1 MPSDGEFNPFED
13 YDSEENRKQYEL
25 DQRQRA
31 LERRIR
37 KTKRETLAAKTAM
50 KNGDETT
57 KAEMQKLYERKAALL
72 QKQNKAYNKFC
83 EDNDLKRLQDRLHVA
98 GWNKSQ
104 ASAAS
109 AAARKW
115 NKNHPS
121 KPKAQSANIDIT
133 ENGKYKKLPYK
144 YSQTDEY
151 KKAMR
156 PEYYAQRMTH
166 KDNEILWDPSN
177 GYIQSSGYRDINDYK
192 RGINPTISSKYEKT
206 LEVLDRR
213 TANPALKNDYVGFRK
228 VDARY
233 LERVLGI
240 DTSNDMRARVV
251 KTRLGGSRIE
261 KIPVNS
267 EAAQRVAEKINKL
280 VETQTAKIRDDSY
293 TSISLAE
300 DINYFTHYPVQFEIQ
315 MPSGTKGLI
324 TDNWKE
330 SEFVA
335 KPGSAIE
342 ILGAEAYNDGEKDCI
357 RVFGRLLQE

>member
-1 MPSDGEFNPFED
+1 
-13 YDSEENRKQYEL
+13 
-25 DQRQRA
+25 
-31 LERRIR
+31 
-37 KTKRETLAAKTAM
+37 M
-50 KNGDETT
+50 K
-57 KAEMQKLYERKAALL
+57 KLS
-72 QKQNKAYNKFC
+72 
-83 EDNDLKRLQDRLHVA
+83 DRLNVA
-98 GWNKSQ
+98 GWNRSQ

-115 NKNHPS
+115 NKNHPQ
-121 KPKAQSANIDIT
+121 KPKAQATNIDIT

-144 YSQTDEY
+144 YSQTEEY
-151 KKAMR
+151 KKAIR

-166 KDNEILWDPSN
+166 KDNEILWNPSN

-192 RGINPTISSKYEKT
+192 RGFSPTINSKYEKT
-206 LEVLDRR
+206 VEVLDRR
-213 TANPALKNDYVGFRK
+213 TSNPALKNDYVGFRK
-228 VDARY
+228 VDAKY
-233 LERVLGI
+233 LERVLGLDI
-240 DTSNDMRARVV
+240 SNDMRARLV
-251 KTRLGGSRIE
+251 KTRLGGNRIE

-267 EAAQRVAEKINKL
+267 EAAQRIAEKINKR
-280 VETQTAKIRDDSY
+280 VGTENAKIRDDSY

-330 SEFVA
+330 SEFIA
-335 KPGSAIE
+335 KPGATIE